1 MDWTGNNK
9 SAFTCNG
16 CSNHSTKERQNED
29 YYATEPKATRL
40 LLELETFR
48 NVWEPASGGGHIAGV
63 LREKGIAVR
72 CSDIVKRTEDTEQKD
87 FLLFNDEKWDGDI
100 VTNPPYKY
108 ALDFVKKSIECVNDG
123 CKVAMF
129 LKLTFLEGKARK
141 KFFEEH
147 PPRTVYVSSSRLQ
160 CAMNGDFKTY
170 KEGTGTA
177 VAYAWYVWEKGFKG
191 NTTIKWFN

>member
-1 MDWTGNNK
+1 MSWKLSGTYGN
-9 SAFTCNG
+9 
-16 CSNHSTKERQNED
+16 Q
-29 YYATEPKATRL
+29 P
-40 LLELETFR
+40 
-48 NVWEPASGGGHIAGV
+48 PGGHIAEV
-63 LREKGIAVR
+63 LREKGITVR
-72 CSDIVKRTEDTEQKD
+72 CSDIIKRTEDTEQKD

-141 KFFEEH
+141 KFFEEY
-147 PPRTVYVSSSRLQ
+147 PPRTVYVSSSRLR
-160 CAMNGDFKTY
+160 CAMNGDFETY
-170 KEGTGTA
+170 KEGVGTA